1 MKQKIILFLAVMTL
15 SFTVFAQEE
24 APCGPFDPGCTEGP
38 PEEEIPDNAIPLDG
52 GVSLLA
58 IAGFA
63 WGIKRLKNN
72 K

>member
-1 MKQKIILFLAVMTL
+1 MKQSILLLLTVLAI
-15 SFTVFAQEE
+15 SFSAHAQEE
-24 APCGPFDPGCTEGP
+24 APCGPFDENCTPEGP
-38 PEEEIPDNAIPLDG
+38 PEDEIPVDG

-63 WGIKRLKNN
+63 WGVKKLKSN

>member
-1 MKQKIILFLAVMTL
+1 MKHKIILFLLTVMTL
-15 SFTVFAQEE
+15 SFTAFAQEE
-24 APCGPFDPGCTEGP
+24 APCGPFDENCNEGP
-38 PEEEIPDNAIPLDG
+38 PEDEIPVDG

-63 WGIKRLKNN
+63 WGIKKLRNN

>member
-1 MKQKIILFLAVMTL
+1 MKHKLILFLTVMAL
-15 SFTVFAQEE
+15 SFTVLAQDD

-38 PEEEIPDNAIPLDG
+38 PEDEIPVDG
-52 GVSLLA
+52 GISLLA

-63 WGIKRLKNN
+63 WGIKKLKNN

>member
-1 MKQKIILFLAVMTL
+1 MRYTILLFLTVMTL
-15 SFTVFAQEE
+15 SLTVNAQEA
-24 APCGPFDPGCTEGP
+24 APCGPFDEPCNEAP
-38 PEEEIPDNAIPLDG
+38 PEEEIPVDG

-63 WGIKRLKNN
+63 WGIKKLKNN